1 MTNLNENKDE
11 LDIDLEQLILHLP
24 GYVYYKDLNSRYLGC
39 NVNTAELAGLNHP
52 REIVGKTDDDLW
64 GPLFGN
70 DFAAAFIAE
79 DQEVI
84 RQQKTITGE
93 YKLPLQHKDGQYIY
107 IHNEKK
113 PLYNRNNEL
122 VGVLAITTDITDQ
135 KLNEQLRLKNFETE
149 NLSHYLNNL
158 ISQMPNNVY
167 WLDRDCILRGGNDNL
182 AKSLNLSSR
191 DELSGLTYEK
201 MAELANIPLEQME
214 SMRHTDLQVMKTGT
228 PSINKEEAP
237 IMVHGKTYYYLSS
250 KIPLKDKAGAVIGV
264 VGISIDI
271 TELKQTQ
278 EALRIA
284 LDQSELANRSKSE
297 FIQNMSHDI
306 RNPLAGILGMAQILY
321 GNIVDENK
329 EYAHMLVQA
338 SERLLDLLNNVL
350 DLASAAQ
357 ENHLK
362 QEPVE
367 LKDIAEGLKE
377 LLTPSLHPKQLQ
389 FNLEIDQQIPTVLGD
404 ANKIERILLNLLNNA
419 IKFTE
424 QGNITLK
431 IETLNRKQDRIQ
443 FAMHIID
450 TGIGIPE
457 DKLHRVFEEFFRV
470 HPSYEGI
477 YKGHGV
483 GLYIVKKYTEL
494 MHGDVTVQSQLGV
507 GTTFTITLELPIVA
521 EKRLAP
527 IPVDVETQPIHAH
540 ILLIEDEELALRAA
554 KSILEKAGHTVTIAR
569 NLKEAHQ
576 QIKTHPFEVIVTDL
590 GLPDGSGMDLARA
603 YRKQEQS
610 GHTPIF
616 ALTGHGA
623 EVKEQCFA
631 SGIDAVFTKGKTVEL
646 LKNIQTSLSNSSDA
660 SGGDAKVIDSGHL
673 FNLSQATELLGDE
686 IDSMIHLWLTETL
699 PEERA
704 ALKDAHQHKDWDKVQ
719 HHAHKLKGS
728 SAYVGTQKLYQA
740 CKALED
746 SLIFGGQDRE
756 VLFQTLITCIDET
769 QRVIEAWVKSQ

>member
-1 MTNLNENKDE
+1 MQDNPINFSHTPCYVYWIDSALRIKACNAAWKRLIGLHEKFDVIGKTFSELPSESQPLLKILESNNQLALNKNESIVIEESIASIVLRSEKEIICDPQGNIQGLINISFE
-11 LDIDLEQLILHLP
+11 LYEPQQEQLACQLVLDNLLNNMP
-24 GYVYYKDLNSRYLGC
+24 GHIYWKNRLGVYLGC
-39 NVNTAELAGLNHP
+39 NNHQAKSLGLNLG
-52 REIVGKTDDDLW
+52 RDVVGKTDLELPWNANVAKEFRENDLNIMST
-64 GPLFGN
+64 GKGQV
-70 DFAAAFIAE
+70 IE
-79 DQEVI
+79 EVAQI
-84 RQQKTITGE
+84 
-93 YKLPLQHKDGQYIY
+93 DGR
-107 IHNEKK
+107 
-113 PLYNRNNEL
+113 P
-122 VGVLAITTDITDQ
+122 GVM
-135 KLNEQLRLKNFETE
+135 
-149 NLSHYLNNL
+149 LS
-158 ISQMPNNVY
+158 V
-167 WLDRDCILRGGNDNL
+167 
-182 AKSLNLSSR
+182 K
-191 DELSGLTYEK
+191 
-201 MAELANIPLEQME
+201 
-214 SMRHTDLQVMKTGT
+214 
-228 PSINKEEAP
+228 AP
-237 IMVHGKTYYYLSS
+237 IRDNYNQ
-250 KIPLKDKAGAVIGV
+250 V
-264 VGISIDI
+264 VGLLGISIDI
-271 TELKQTQ
+271 TDRKKAE

-306 RNPLAGILGMAQILY
+306 RTPLAGILGMAQILY

-329 EYAHMLVQA
+329 EYAHMLVQS

-357 ENHLK
+357 ENQIK

-367 LKDIAEGLKE
+367 LKNIAEGLKE

-389 FNLEIDQQIPTVLGD
+389 FNLKIDEQIPTVLGD

-424 QGNITLK
+424 QGSITLK
-431 IETLNRKQDRIQ
+431 IETLHRKQDRIQ
-443 FAMHIID
+443 FAMHVID

-494 MHGDVTVQSQLGV
+494 MHGDVKVQSKLGV
-507 GTTFTITLELPIVA
+507 GTTFTIMLELPIVT

-527 IPVDVETQPIHAH
+527 ISVDVETQPIHAH

-569 NLKEAHQ
+569 NLNEAHQ

-623 EVKEQCFA
+623 EVKKQCLA
-631 SGIDAVFTKGKTVEL
+631 SGIDAVFTKGKTAEL

-660 SGGDAKVIDSGHL
+660 SGGDAKVIDSEH
-673 FNLSQATELLGDE
+673 FFDLSQATELLGDE

-704 ALKDAHQHKDWDKVQ
+704 ALKDAFQHKDWDKVQ

-746 SLIFGGQDRE
+746 CLIFGGQDRE
-756 VLFQTLITCIDET
+756 ALLKKLLLCIDET
-769 QRVIEAWVKSQ
+769 KQAIEAWLKMR

>member
-1 MTNLNENKDE
+1 MT
-11 LDIDLEQLILHLP
+11 
-24 GYVYYKDLNSRYLGC
+24 VF
-39 NVNTAELAGLNHP
+39 P
-52 REIVGKTDDDLW
+52 RIPTDD
-64 GPLFGN
+64 P
-70 DFAAAFIAE
+70 E
-79 DQEVI
+79 SI
-84 RQQKTITGE
+84 RDYYQKI
-93 YKLPLQHKDGQYIY
+93 
-107 IHNEKK
+107 
-113 PLYNRNNEL
+113 
-122 VGVLAITTDITDQ
+122 
-135 KLNEQLRLKNFETE
+135 
-149 NLSHYLNNL
+149 
-158 ISQMPNNVY
+158 ISCMPNNVY
-167 WLDRDCILRGGNDNL
+167 WLDRNCITQGCNENTLKLLGLTSLDQFVGITYEEMGRL
-182 AKSLNLSSR
+182 AGWTEGQATSFKRDDIEVMETGIPKLNVEEPPLYDANGRPVYYMSSR
-191 DELSGLTYEK
+191 VPIFD
-201 MAELANIPLEQME
+201 ANNQ
-214 SMRHTDLQVMKTGT
+214 
-228 PSINKEEAP
+228 
-237 IMVHGKTYYYLSS
+237 
-250 KIPLKDKAGAVIGV
+250 VIGV
-264 VGISIDI
+264 VGISVDI

-278 EALRIA
+278 AALKVA
-284 LDQSELANRSKSE
+284 LDKSELANRSKSE

-377 LLTPSLHPKQLQ
+377 LLAPSLHPKQLQ
-389 FNLEIDQQIPTVLGD
+389 FNLEIDEQIPTVLGD

-424 QGNITLK
+424 QGSITLK
-431 IETLNRKQDRIQ
+431 IETLHRKQDRIQ
-443 FAMHIID
+443 FAMHVID

-494 MHGDVTVQSQLGV
+494 MHGNVKVQSQLGT
-507 GTTFTITLELPIVA
+507 GTTFTITLELPIT
-521 EKRLAP
+521 EQIREP
-527 IPVDVETQPIHAH
+527 EEETQIQTHIQAD

-554 KSILEKAGHTVTIAR
+554 KSMLEKAGHTVTIAR
-569 NLKEAHQ
+569 DLKEAHQ
-576 QIKTHPFEVIVTDL
+576 QIKTHHFDVIVTDL

-616 ALTGHGA
+616 ALTGHGS
-623 EVKEQCFA
+623 EVKEQCYAYA
-631 SGIDAVFTKGKTVEL
+631 SGIDAVYTKGMLTAL
-646 LKNIQTSLSNSSDA
+646 LKQIQLSLSDSTKSEVSHVNSEIHHTEQYFDTQ
-660 SGGDAKVIDSGHL
+660 
-673 FNLSQATELLGDE
+673 QAAELLGEE
-686 IDSMIHLWLTETL
+686 IRSLVQFWLIETL

-704 ALKDAHQHKDWDKVQ
+704 ALLSAYQRKDWDKVQ

-728 SAYVGTQKLYQA
+728 SAYVGAQKLYQA

-746 SLIFGGQDRE
+746 HLIFGGDQDRE
-756 VLFQTLITCIDET
+756 ALFQTLIDCIDKT
-769 QRVIEAWVKSQ
+769 KFVIETWFEAP